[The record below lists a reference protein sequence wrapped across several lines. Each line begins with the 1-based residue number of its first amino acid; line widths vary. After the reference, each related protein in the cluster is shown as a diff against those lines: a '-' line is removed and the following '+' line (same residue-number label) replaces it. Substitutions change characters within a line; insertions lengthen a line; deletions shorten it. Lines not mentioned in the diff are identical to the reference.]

1 MKAILYIHGQGGSYL
16 EAEQYK
22 KNCRGFDIIG
32 VDYKESL
39 PWVVKDKILSEYEN
53 LIKKYDEVYLIAN
66 SIGAYFSMLALQG
79 KHIQKALFISPILD
93 METLILDMLSWANK
107 NEKELCEKG
116 EIQTDFGETLSW
128 EYLTFVRANPI
139 AWNIPTEIL
148 YAEKDH
154 LVSQKTVEDFV
165 KCHSVNLTIMKDGE
179 HWFHTKEQL
188 DFLDDWMIKAIGT
201 S

>member
-1 MKAILYIHGQGGSYL
+1 
-16 EAEQYK
+16 
-22 KNCRGFDIIG
+22 
-32 VDYKESL
+32 
-39 PWVVKDKILSEYEN
+39 
-53 LIKKYDEVYLIAN
+53 
-66 SIGAYFSMLALQG
+66 
-79 KHIQKALFISPILD
+79 
-93 METLILDMLSWANK
+93 METLILDMLSCANRS
-107 NEKELCEKG
+107 EKELCEKG

-154 LVSQKTVEDFV
+154 LVSQKTVEGFV
-165 KCHSVNLTIMKDGE
+165 KGHSVNLTIMKDGE